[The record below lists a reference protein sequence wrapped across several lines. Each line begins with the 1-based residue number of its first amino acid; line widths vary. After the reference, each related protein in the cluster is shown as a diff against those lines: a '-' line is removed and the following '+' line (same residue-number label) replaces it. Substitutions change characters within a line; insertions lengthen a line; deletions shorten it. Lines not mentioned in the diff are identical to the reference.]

1 MMRAKLRPVL
11 RFVKHSGG
19 LSEYRNRRRGQVRY
33 TSPVIASTELGE
45 NDADGPFAAASP
57 GRVRAPLAAAV
68 VPLLSI
74 AAALGLWEL
83 ISRTNTISQH
93 DLPAMST
100 SFKALWE
107 LMKTGGFSGSLLY
120 TARGW
125 ALGLGIATV
134 LAVPIGIALGSS
146 DLAWRAFRIPIEF
159 LRPIPSAALIPLLF
173 LTLGTNLKSEI
184 FLASFGAFW
193 PLLVQTIYG
202 VRDVDPIALDTGR
215 SFRVRRLEQLY
226 RITLPSSV
234 PYIATGIRIS
244 STIALILAFTAE
256 LFMGTP
262 GVGSKLN
269 YVQSFGLTNQVYAYA
284 IAVGFLGVAIHLVVS
299 TLERRALHWH
309 PSQRSSAQ

>member
-1 MMRAKLRPVL
+1 M
-11 RFVKHSGG
+11 
-19 LSEYRNRRRGQVRY
+19 
-33 TSPVIASTELGE
+33 IASPEIGE
-45 NDADGPFAAASP
+45 NRAGGPFAAGFSE
-57 GRVRAPLAAAV
+57 RVGARLATV
-68 VPLLSI
+68 GVPLLSI
-74 AAALGLWEL
+74 AISLALWEL

-93 DLPAMST
+93 DLPAMTT
-100 SFKALWE
+100 SFGALWD
-107 LMKTGGFSGSLLY
+107 LMQTRAFWGALLY
-120 TARGW
+120 TTRGW
-125 ALGLGIATV
+125 ALGLGIAIV

-173 LTLGTNLKSEI
+173 LTLGTNLNSEV
-184 FLASFGAFW
+184 FLAAFGAFW

-215 SFRVRRLEQLY
+215 SFRLGRLELLY
-226 RITLPSSV
+226 RITLPSSL
-234 PYIATGIRIS
+234 PYIATGVRIS

-284 IAVGFLGVAIHLVVS
+284 IAVGFLGVAIHLAMS
-299 TLERRALHWH
+299 TLERRVLRWH
-309 PSQRSSAQ
+309 PSQRGAAR